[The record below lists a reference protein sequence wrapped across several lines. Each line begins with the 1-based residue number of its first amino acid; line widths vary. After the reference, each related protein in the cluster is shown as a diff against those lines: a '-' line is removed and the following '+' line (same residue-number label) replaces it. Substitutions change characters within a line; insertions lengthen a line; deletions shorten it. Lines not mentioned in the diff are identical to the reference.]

1 MTNLETK
8 YRALEKRVVD
18 TEKSSEFHARSFD
31 ENNKHIKTTQDQLKH
46 LIKQCDSLVTKSNML
61 REEKETME
69 TKLDELECQSLREN
83 LLFYSLPENDINNC
97 VSTIK
102 ELCTKV
108 LEIPSAKDHLI
119 EKAHRIGRKS
129 HGKPRQI
136 LASYHYIAE
145 RDVRLKSYDKAD
157 ELKKA
162 GYGVG

>member
-1 MTNLETK
+1 MNSSVSRSRETC
-8 YRALEKRVVD
+8 YG
-18 TEKSSEFHARSFD
+18 
-31 ENNKHIKTTQDQLKH
+31 
-46 LIKQCDSLVTKSNML
+46 
-61 REEKETME
+61 
-69 TKLDELECQSLREN
+69 
-83 LLFYSLPENDINNC
+83 LPENDMENC

-108 LEIPSAKDHLI
+108 LKITSANDHLI

-129 HGKPRQI
+129 HGKPRQS

>member
-1 MTNLETK
+1 VTNLETK

-83 LLFYSLPENDINNC
+83 LLFYGLPENDIKNC

-108 LEIPSAKDHLI
+108 LKITSAKDHLI

-129 HGKPRQI
+129 HGKPRPI

-157 ELKKA
+157 DLKTA